1 MLELNAYVLHLAY
14 TRTAHGAPPQGQIK
28 LKLLHGSQ
36 GGGQSVTD
44 TRAPDGCA
52 LVIRQYAYVS
62 KRQHT
67 SAYVSMQSVS
77 HAMQLPVHSSMRT
90 HIW

>member
-36 GGGQSVTD
+36 GGGFDHGRFMRFALVAELNFEGVA
-44 TRAPDGCA
+44 RAPPPTADAGQVPKGA
-52 LVIRQYAYVS
+52 ERD
-62 KRQHT
+62 
-67 SAYVSMQSVS
+67 
-77 HAMQLPVHSSMRT
+77 
-90 HIW
+90 